1 MVTPVIERRMH
12 RIVKRSGIRAERA
25 LEVGGFVNAKSL
37 LRSPEIRSAERWC
50 INLDDQPED
59 PENQIRHVV
68 GSANDMNMFKDGYF
82 DLVMSCAVHEHDKKF
97 WLSMAEMKR
106 VLRPG
111 GLMVV

>member
-50 INLDDQPED
+50 INLDDRRKTP
-59 PENQIRHVV
+59 RTRS
-68 GSANDMNMFKDGYF
+68 GTSSA
-82 DLVMSCAVHEHDKKF
+82 A
-97 WLSMAEMKR
+97 R
-106 VLRPG
+106 TT
-111 GLMVV
+111 